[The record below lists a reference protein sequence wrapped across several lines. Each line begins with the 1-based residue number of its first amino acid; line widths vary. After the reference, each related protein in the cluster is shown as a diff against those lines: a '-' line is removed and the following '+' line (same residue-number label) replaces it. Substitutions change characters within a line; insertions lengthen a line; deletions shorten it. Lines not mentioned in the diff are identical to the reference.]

1 MHVDRK
7 QSLAAVDTVDTAVQ
21 ANYLAVAPGEVKA
34 TVVCIAHITVL
45 VCLFMCVCVCVCMCM
60 CMCVCVHC
68 VRSCGRQATKAG
80 VAWLH

>member
-45 VCLFMCVCVCVCMCM
+45 VCLFMCVCVCVYVYVY
-60 CMCVCVHC
+60 VCVRALC
-68 VRSCGRQATKAG
+68 
-80 VAWLH
+80 